1 MPPTVEEPIRT
12 EEAFVAPAVS
22 ERQDSRIRWKRH
34 VGWIFVMIAITA
46 ALAVRLWPSAN
57 LANGNKSVGR
67 ERAPQAVR
75 TVLVQPE
82 VLRDEVIGT
91 GTVRASESVDLHTEN
106 SGKVMK
112 VFFAEGAAVRK
123 GDPLLQIDDAELQ
136 AQLARAEQRHKLAA
150 VREARLRSLK
160 EQGFS
165 NLQDFDT
172 AVSELA
178 VQATEIDLIKTQLA
192 KLLIGAPFDGT
203 IGLRFV
209 SEGAYVTSATRIA
222 RLQAVDEIKID
233 FTLPEKYGAGVRP
246 GQSVR
251 FSVVG
256 VDGTSPAEVYAIEPQ
271 IDEATR
277 TLLVRARA
285 ANSDGRFRPGAFAR
299 VTWSVGEIKDALLV
313 PAVAL
318 VPESAEPKLFVIE
331 NGHATLRSVR
341 LGLRHGARVQ
351 IAEGLRA
358 GEVVVVAGVQQLRAG
373 MEVTDELEP
382 ASAATKTQ
390 KRKAP

>member
-1 MPPTVEEPIRT
+1 MIPTVDEPKHTERSFIATKAGGRPKRT
-12 EEAFVAPAVS
+12 T
-22 ERQDSRIRWKRH
+22 WKVR
-34 VGWIFVMIAITA
+34 VGWIVVVVAIAA
-46 ALAVRLWPSAN
+46 ALALRLRPTTGSASDKK
-57 LANGNKSVGR
+57 NGAR
-67 ERAPQAVR
+67 ERVQAVR
-75 TVLVQPE
+75 TMRVQPE
-82 VLRDEVIGT
+82 LLREEVVGT

-123 GDPLLQIDDAELQ
+123 GDALLQIDDAELQ

-178 VQATEIDLIKTQLA
+178 VQATEIELIKTQLA
-192 KLLIGAPFDGT
+192 KLLVTAPFDGT

-209 SEGAYVTSATRIA
+209 SEGAFVTPTTRIA
-222 RLQAVDEIKID
+222 RLQAIDEVKID

-246 GQSVR
+246 GQRVQ

-256 VDGTSPAEVYAIEPQ
+256 VDGTSPAEVFAIEPQ

-285 ANSDGRFRPGAFAR
+285 MNPDGRFRPGAFAR

-318 VPESAEPKLFVIE
+318 VPEISEPKLFVIQD
-331 NGHATLRSVR
+331 GKATVRSVR
-341 LGLRHGARVQ
+341 LGLRYGARVQ
-351 IAEGLRA
+351 IAGGLHA
-358 GEVVVVAGVQQLRAG
+358 GDAVVVAGVQQLRAG
-373 MEVTDELEP
+373 MDVSEEPEP
-382 ASAATKTQ
+382 AAAATKPR